1 MAKEQPLISVIVPV
15 YGAEQSLN
23 ECVKSI
29 AEQTYRNLEII
40 LVDDGSPDRC
50 PELCDRWSSKDLRIR
65 VIHQRNTGPSAARNA
80 GIDVARGEY
89 LGFVDPDDRI
99 ASDMYETLLRNLL
112 REQADV
118 SIIGTSLVGE
128 DGQTY
133 VPCATQC
140 YLRMDSEQAFKYVNI
155 PGYFHVAVWDKLYRR
170 ELFDDIRFPENRRS
184 GEDYPV
190 TYRVLDKV
198 RTLIYDSTP
207 KYFYHLH
214 EQVTLRLRI
223 TTAQSDETL
232 AALKM
237 VRAKYPQAYD
247 YMLYGHL
254 IATVG
259 NYNNIILQGERR
271 QWADFERRTIRLV
284 RESLPRII
292 RLPGIP
298 KVKCAQMLLLCVSP
312 SLYRMMLTI
321 FKHLHAR
328 ALS

>member
-50 PELCDRWSSKDLRIR
+50 PELCDWWSSKDLRIR

-118 SIIGTSLVGE
+118 SIVGTSLVGE

-133 VPCATQC
+133 VPCETQC
-140 YLRMDSEQAFKYVNI
+140 YLCMDSAQAFKYVNV

-170 ELFDDIRFPENRRS
+170 ELFDDIRFPENLCS

-190 TYRVLDKV
+190 TYRVLDKA
-198 RTLIYDSTP
+198 RTLVYDSKP
-207 KYFYHLH
+207 EYFYHLH

-232 AALKM
+232 VALKM
-237 VRAKYPQAYD
+237 VRAKYPQSYG
-247 YMLYGHL
+247 YML
-254 IATVG
+254 
-259 NYNNIILQGERR
+259 
-271 QWADFERRTIRLV
+271 
-284 RESLPRII
+284 
-292 RLPGIP
+292 
-298 KVKCAQMLLLCVSP
+298 
-312 SLYRMMLTI
+312 
-321 FKHLHAR
+321 
-328 ALS
+328 

>member
-15 YGAEQSLN
+15 YGAEQSMN

-29 AEQTYRNLEII
+29 VEQTYRNLEII

-80 GIDVARGEY
+80 GIDAARGEY
-89 LGFVDPDDRI
+89 LGFVDPDDHI

-133 VPCATQC
+133 VPCETQC
-140 YLRMDSEQAFKYVNI
+140 YLCMDSAQAFKYVNV
-155 PGYFHVAVWDKLYRR
+155 PGYFHVAVWDKLYHR
-170 ELFDDIRFPENRRS
+170 ELFDDIRFPENLRS

-190 TYRVLDKV
+190 TYRVLDKA

-207 KYFYHLH
+207 GYFYHLH
-214 EQVTLRLRI
+214 ESMTLRLRI

-232 AALKM
+232 AVLKM
-237 VRAKYPQAYD
+237 VKDKYPQAYD

-259 NYNNIILQGERR
+259 NYNNIILQNQRR
-271 QWADFERRTIRLV
+271 QWPDFERRAIKLARTA
-284 RESLPRII
+284 LPRIM
-292 RLPGIP
+292 RLPEIP
-298 KVKCAQMLLLCVSP
+298 KVKYAQILLLCISP
-312 SLYRMMLTI
+312 SLYRAFLTA
-321 FKHLHAR
+321 FKHRHAK